1 MAPRGN
7 HNCGLNVVFLEGC
20 EMVNSLTK
28 LSSMTDYEILNYAKQ
43 TRDASTSTDLEI
55 ELAERLSVML
65 VQAGSNECQDVF
77 DEVELEAAEQDVM
90 SLISACGDDIAGT
103 LDILNM
109 LRDYGY
115 TNRTELEAC
124 LALVGRMREVLTSK
138 PYTKEH

>member
-1 MAPRGN
+1 
-7 HNCGLNVVFLEGC
+7 
-20 EMVNSLTK
+20 MVNSLTT
-28 LSSMTDYEILNYAKQ
+28 LSNMTDYEILNYAKQ

-55 ELAERLSVML
+55 ELAERLSVRL

-77 DEVELEAAEQDVM
+77 DEGELEAAEQDVI
-90 SLISACGDDIAGT
+90 SLINASRGDVAGT
-103 LDILNM
+103 LDILN
-109 LRDYGY
+109 LLHDYGY

>member
-1 MAPRGN
+1 
-7 HNCGLNVVFLEGC
+7 
-20 EMVNSLTK
+20 MVNSLTT
-28 LSSMTDYEILNYAKQ
+28 LSNMTDYEILNYAKQ
-43 TRDASTSTDLEI
+43 TRDAATSTDLEI
-55 ELAERLSVML
+55 ELAERLSVRL

-77 DEVELEAAEQDVM
+77 DEGELEAAEQDVM

-103 LDILNM
+103 LDILN
-109 LRDYGY
+109 LLHDYGY

>member
-1 MAPRGN
+1 
-7 HNCGLNVVFLEGC
+7 
-20 EMVNSLTK
+20 MVNSLTK

-55 ELAERLSVML
+55 ELAERLSVIL

-103 LDILNM
+103 LDILN
-109 LRDYGY
+109 LLHDYGY

>member
-1 MAPRGN
+1 
-7 HNCGLNVVFLEGC
+7 
-20 EMVNSLTK
+20 MVNSLTK

-43 TRDASTSTDLEI
+43 TRDAATSTDLEI
-55 ELAERLSVML
+55 ELAERLSVRL

-77 DEVELEAAEQDVM
+77 DEGEFEAAEQDVM

-103 LDILNM
+103 LDILN
-109 LRDYGY
+109 LLHDYGY

>member
-1 MAPRGN
+1 
-7 HNCGLNVVFLEGC
+7 
-20 EMVNSLTK
+20 MVNSLTT
-28 LSSMTDYEILNYAKQ
+28 LSNMTDYEILNYAKQ

-77 DEVELEAAEQDVM
+77 DEGELEAAEQDVI
-90 SLISACGDDIAGT
+90 SLINASRGDVAGT
-103 LDILNM
+103 LDILN
-109 LRDYGY
+109 LLHDYGY

>member
-1 MAPRGN
+1 
-7 HNCGLNVVFLEGC
+7 
-20 EMVNSLTK
+20 MVNSLTT
-28 LSSMTDYEILNYAKQ
+28 LSNMTDYEILNYAKQ

-55 ELAERLSVML
+55 ELAERLSVRL

-77 DEVELEAAEQDVM
+77 DEGELEAAEQDVM

-103 LDILNM
+103 LDILN
-109 LRDYGY
+109 LLHDYGY